1 MKENY
6 LIKYVDVYYG
16 IEEILM
22 IFIEVSIVEDML
34 LNFRD
39 LNKKVMKFK
48 DDGNI
53 LMNFFYEVMKFD
65 DVYVVDDILV
75 NYVDLVD
82 KVLKFKFIL
91 CFVFFCLN

>member
-75 NYVDLVD
+75 NFVDLVD

>member
-6 LIKYVDVYYG
+6 LIKYVDIYYG

-22 IFIEVSIVEDML
+22 IFIEVSIVEDTL
-34 LNFRD
+34 LNFRN
-39 LNKKVMKFK
+39 LNKTVMKFK

-75 NYVDLVD
+75 NFVDLVD

>member
-1 MKENY
+1 
-6 LIKYVDVYYG
+6 
-16 IEEILM
+16 
-22 IFIEVSIVEDML
+22 ML

-75 NYVDLVD
+75 NFVDLVD